1 MQLFSKL
8 ECHFSTVTTTQLQS
22 KPVPPQS
29 SGYSTK
35 PLISDHRYY
44 IYVSGIPSSEQANG
58 TSHTQGLISD
68 YIKVSPLFFKF
79 CHRTCSISVLF
90 GTVIG

>member
-8 ECHFSTVTTTQLQS
+8 ECHFSAVTTTQLQVGTPVIQS

-58 TSHTQGLISD
+58 TSH
-68 YIKVSPLFFKF
+68 
-79 CHRTCSISVLF
+79 RA
-90 GTVIG
+90 